1 MISLRHTTEIDEA
14 SLKVLFERSRDRL
27 RGFITSRFTDRLKKE
42 TSVEDLLQDTLLA
55 ALRNRKTL
63 QIAGPGDME
72 RWLISI
78 AQSCLLNAIRASM
91 RIKRGGHAQILND
104 YARAGSYADLF
115 CMVISPTKSPSSAVA
130 SDEATAAIKKA
141 LQALPE
147 ARREIVVDRFIH
159 GKSWEQIAVD
169 RNNSE
174 SAVRSMAYH
183 ALKAMQSQLGPAYAY
198 LSDAASTDANAAGS
212 PDNVSPP

>member
-55 ALRNRKTL
+55 ALRNRRTL

-91 RIKRGGHAQILND
+91 
-104 YARAGSYADLF
+104 
-115 CMVISPTKSPSSAVA
+115 T
-130 SDEATAAIKKA
+130 
-141 LQALPE
+141 
-147 ARREIVVDRFIH
+147 
-159 GKSWEQIAVD
+159 
-169 RNNSE
+169 
-174 SAVRSMAYH
+174 
-183 ALKAMQSQLGPAYAY
+183 
-198 LSDAASTDANAAGS
+198 
-212 PDNVSPP
+212 